1 MNLRQLE
8 QFVTLAEV
16 LNFRRAA
23 ERLNMAQPPLSVSI
37 RKLEQELGV
46 ELFDRR
52 GRTVTL
58 TEAGHEALDDA
69 RRVLF
74 HATEMTRRARATA
87 SGMHGHARSAFAD
100 FWVL

>member
-1 MNLRQLE
+1 MYLRQLE
-8 QFVTLAEV
+8 QFVMLAEV

-23 ERLNMAQPPLSVSI
+23 ERLNMAQPPLSVSM
-37 RKLEQELGV
+37 RKLEERLGV

-58 TEAGHEALDDA
+58 TEAGSEALEEA
-69 RRVLF
+69 RKVLF
-74 HATEMTRRARATA
+74 HAAEMARRARAVA
-87 SGMHGHARSAFAD
+87 PSAHGHARSAFAD

>member
-37 RKLEQELGV
+37 RKLERVLGV
-46 ELFDRR
+46 ELSDRR

-58 TEAGHEALDDA
+58 TEAGQEALEEA
-69 RRVLF
+69 RKVLF
-74 HATEMTRRARATA
+74 HAAEMRLRARAA
-87 SGMHGHARSAFAD
+87 APLPHGHGRSAFAD